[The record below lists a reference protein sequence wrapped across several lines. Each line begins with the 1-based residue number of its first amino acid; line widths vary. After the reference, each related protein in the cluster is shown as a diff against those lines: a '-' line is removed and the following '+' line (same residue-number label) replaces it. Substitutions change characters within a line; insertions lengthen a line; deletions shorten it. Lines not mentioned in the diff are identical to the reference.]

1 MLLARKLQLSKQ
13 AVFHSH
19 TGSSSV
25 VVKTAQTGQG
35 SDAFSRGEGQPL
47 PDEFSVGV
55 PTPASSV
62 SSPPR
67 VLKVNPDV
75 VVPAAARAVLPNEH
89 RRHPSI
95 PRIPKRS
102 WSFSRYW
109 DSGAMARIRVGTRAN
124 GAFRPCFGQ
133 LYSWSDLMGIR
144 SNPWTGLQASSL
156 RRRLGAG
163 DALPPPPAQEAAS
176 LRRLRSECSAPPGKS
191 GRLIAGTHRRLRLP
205 KRCCCRPTNNLNPW
219 RAAEEDVMILRSH
232 ANMPAAVWQP

>member
-1 MLLARKLQLSKQ
+1 MLLARKLQLSRQ

-19 TGSSSV
+19 TGSSSSV

-35 SDAFSRGEGQPL
+35 SDASSSDEGRPP
-47 PDEFSVGV
+47 PDEFSAGV

-109 DSGAMARIRVGTRAN
+109 DSGAMARIRVGTRAS
-124 GAFRPCFGQ
+124 GTFRPRFGQ
-133 LYSWSDLMGIR
+133 LCSWFNLMGVR

-163 DALPPPPAQEAAS
+163 DSLPPAPAQEAAS
-176 LRRLRSECSAPPGKS
+176 LRRLRLNAPHHPE
-191 GRLIAGTHRRLRLP
+191 
-205 KRCCCRPTNNLNPW
+205 
-219 RAAEEDVMILRSH
+219 RAAD
-232 ANMPAAVWQP
+232 